1 MSNKRRQVNKIKK
14 AFEIAKR
21 ATRDSEGYFEDLD
34 LHGDVGCA
42 LGEIGK
48 EKLYEFKDEVF
59 SYLTDPFAE
68 FREEAIKTLGW
79 DTRLHVPDFQDKAHE
94 IWLNDPDED
103 VKRAALNA
111 WACYYID
118 TANVEVMKELYNIFI
133 SRDNPIELRTHALAA
148 LIDVAEAPADRRE
161 GYHILSLGDLE
172 EHSELEE
179 AIDWDRVRTLMKK
192 YVPGWE
198 EVHPS

>member
-34 LHGDVGCA
+34 LHGDVQDA
-42 LGEIGK
+42 LAGIGK
-48 EKLYEFKDEVF
+48 GGLYEFKDEIF

-68 FREEAIKTLGW
+68 FREEAVKTLGW

-103 VKRAALNA
+103 VQVAALVA
-111 WACYYID
+111 WSAYYID
-118 TANVEVMKELYNIFI
+118 TANVEVINELYKIFI
-133 SRDNPIELRTHALAA
+133 SRNYSVRARTFALQAI
-148 LIDVAEAPADRRE
+148 IDVAEAPADRRE
-161 GYHILSLGDLE
+161 AYRILSLTRLK
-172 EHSELEE
+172 EHSKLEE